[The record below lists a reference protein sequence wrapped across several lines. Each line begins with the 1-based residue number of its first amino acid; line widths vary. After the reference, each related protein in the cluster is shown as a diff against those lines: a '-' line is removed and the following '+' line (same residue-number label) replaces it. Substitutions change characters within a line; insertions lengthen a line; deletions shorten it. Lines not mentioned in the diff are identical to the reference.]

1 MASLIE
7 VNYLFRDASNYK
19 FRGDFRLLGKISI
32 DEIESYLFEGEFF
45 IPEKIGLPPLRPE
58 TANEDDHLLHSIED
72 WRAVEGA
79 TYLMTAHEFQRR
91 LREASQRGWF

>member
-1 MASLIE
+1 MALLME

-19 FRGDFRLLGKISI
+19 FRGDFRLLGQMCI

-58 TANEDDHLLHSIED
+58 TTSEDDHLLHSIED
-72 WRAVEGA
+72 CRAVEGE
-79 TYLMTAHEFQRR
+79 TYVMTAHEFQQR
-91 LREASQRGWF
+91 LREASKKGWF